1 MMQKVILHGATSA
14 WFQIKCC
21 CTMYVLASTKML
33 CALIVRV
40 KLNYM
45 NTAYIFSVTLL
56 LFSELFSFLPVGVV
70 GIWKFHCYLHDGVD

>member
-1 MMQKVILHGATSA
+1 MVRYQHGFKS
-14 WFQIKCC
+14 QCC

-56 LFSELFSFLPVGVV
+56 LFSELGIGIFFSICRSCGNMEIPL
-70 GIWKFHCYLHDGVD
+70 LSS